1 MAEAKKK
8 TNGATV
14 GKSAA
19 AKAKSTAKPKAAA
32 AKSGA
37 KTANGA
43 KTAKTK
49 ASARS
54 KASGPAEN
62 ATKGGIKVTTGRFPG
77 ARRAFDLPLETVRG
91 AANRVG
97 GLVSPVTDRV
107 GGDSR
112 VNALTSQVEA
122 VLKQVEKQG
131 SAVRADAGRR
141 VTEIKDNEKLKVL
154 GDRAEKVQVDL
165 TRVLETQSARAQDL
179 IGKAR
184 GQISALRR

>member
-37 KTANGA
+37 KTA
-43 KTAKTK
+43 KTK

-62 ATKGGIKVTTGRFPG
+62 VTKGGIKVTTGRFPG